1 MSNGDHRIPDEIEER
16 VALSSRSESR
26 SIKSGQIDPL
36 VAEQQIANA
45 LVREAQAAYQSWAH
59 WTAINNRMESVE
71 LQTVIADY
79 TNNGLGAV
87 RQAMARDAVLLAF
100 RLSDPPQT
108 SSANNE
114 SRITLCHAAKL
125 LEDSVVRSRVVRREW
140 ALELGYRANMAEAAA
155 LGNEDRARRLQAFIV
170 SNWSGQ
176 DKPKSPEFLEL
187 RTSIR
192 PLRNRMAHAIL
203 GGEFAAPIV
212 NQISRFVDLTL
223 DLATDYALLMVGTA
237 ESADMARQR
246 LGREASLYWDT
257 MFDSLLAMSRQER
270 NAAE

>member
-1 MSNGDHRIPDEIEER
+1 MNNGDHRITDKLEQR
-16 VALSSRSESR
+16 VARSVLLGSP
-26 SIKSGQIDPL
+26 SVKAGQIDEFVGERQL
-36 VAEQQIANA
+36 ANE
-45 LVREAQAAYQSWAH
+45 LVREAQAAYRSWAH
-59 WTAINNRMESVE
+59 WVAINDRMESAE

-108 SSANNE
+108 NSANNE
-114 SRITLCHAAKL
+114 SRITLCYAAKL
-125 LEDSVVRSRVVRREW
+125 LEDSAVRSRVVRREW

-170 SNWSGQ
+170 SDWSGQ
-176 DKPKSPEFLEL
+176 DKPKSPEFLDL
-187 RTSIR
+187 RTAIR

-203 GGEFAAPIV
+203 GGEFAVPIIK
-212 NQISRFVDLTL
+212 QISRFVDLTL

-237 ESADMARQR
+237 ESAGMARER
-246 LGREASLYWDT
+246 LGREAKLHWDT